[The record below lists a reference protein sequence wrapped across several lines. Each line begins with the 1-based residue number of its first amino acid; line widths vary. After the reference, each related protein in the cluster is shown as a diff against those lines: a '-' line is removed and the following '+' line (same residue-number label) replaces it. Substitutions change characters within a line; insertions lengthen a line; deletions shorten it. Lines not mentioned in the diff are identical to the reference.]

1 MYHSAY
7 LAELH
12 DFFYDSFDSSNG
24 DANTYLDAYK
34 EMRAGRPLNGP
45 EDEFIFVDIACGTGR
60 VFRELA
66 NNLVQCGEPSDST
79 QFIGL
84 DYSAHMLKRAI
95 EQMPESLSHSIKYV
109 QGSAMELSAMKE
121 FQGPPT
127 VDLMIISG
135 GSITTLGG
143 GSGQAEK
150 FLAQA
155 AGVLR
160 PETGRLLISV
170 LYMYDDSR
178 KAETAKMMEQM
189 TENPFSQDTKSV
201 LFPGILYRPGQENCR
216 QEGNLLYWDIPVE
229 VIKKDEKGVESVIE
243 KDVASVGGR
252 VWQDGEVP
260 LLAAAAGL
268 ELVETRF
275 NSNETAYVLKK
286 A

>member
-143 GSGQAEK
+143 G
-150 FLAQA
+150 
-155 AGVLR
+155 
-160 PETGRLLISV
+160 
-170 LYMYDDSR
+170 
-178 KAETAKMMEQM
+178 AETAKMMEQM